1 MSSAAVTWAPA
12 RTSPHGRAVTGTE
25 WAALLPAGAIH
36 GVLAFCEPEPPQE
49 LNTGGLPKGHKP
61 NTALRMVYQQRT
73 GRFAGR
79 TGVMIA
85 HFPWDTTIL

>member
-1 MSSAAVTWAPA
+1 M
-12 RTSPHGRAVTGTE
+12 TGPE

-49 LNTGGLPKGHKP
+49 LDTGGLSKGHEP
-61 NTALRMVYQQRT
+61 NTVLRMVYQQRT

-79 TGVMIA
+79 TPRIIT
-85 HFPWDTTIL
+85 HSPWDATIL